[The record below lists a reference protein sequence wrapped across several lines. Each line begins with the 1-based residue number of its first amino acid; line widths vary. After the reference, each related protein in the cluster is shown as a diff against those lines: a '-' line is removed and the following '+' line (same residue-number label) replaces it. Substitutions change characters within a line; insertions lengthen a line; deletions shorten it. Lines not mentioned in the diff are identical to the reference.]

1 MRNVAAL
8 MAVIPLPKS
17 TVGGTCQ
24 APREGIKLG
33 CQKVKLTDAQFRT
46 AACPKNTQQPYGVK
60 DPFQPGLE
68 ELEAH
73 MDPPQSRYPLQ
84 YQGGDRSLS
93 FQQRLG
99 APHQSPSLNFRQ
111 RLGTPQLDP
120 DFERQAPPRRQAL
133 HRGRLLV
140 QPHHCH

>member
-60 DPFQPGLE
+60 APLQPGLE

-73 MDPPQSRYPLQ
+73 MESTTTLNPGI
-84 YQGGDRSLS
+84 QGPVSKRDGAEDRRRRLG
-93 FQQRLG
+93 QLWQVLLLQRLG
-99 APHQSPSLNFRQ
+99 APHQK
-111 RLGTPQLDP
+111 
-120 DFERQAPPRRQAL
+120 
-133 HRGRLLV
+133 V
-140 QPHHCH
+140 